1 MIIDCGA
8 SRREL
13 PDPGRPELAAGRWTP
28 APGCP
33 APDGYDRLPRRKFA
47 MSDTTVHRRSVSA
60 TSLRRIV
67 LSSVVQIDV
76 ILICVDLMR

>member
-1 MIIDCGA
+1 M
-8 SRREL
+8 
-13 PDPGRPELAAGRWTP
+13 
-28 APGCP
+28 
-33 APDGYDRLPRRKFA
+33 Y
-47 MSDTTVHRRSVSA
+47 DTTVHRRSVSA